1 MPDPSTT
8 PNDLPAKF
16 DRFLHAS
23 EPWVSGF
30 VGDESV
36 LVSTLSAWQASHPEV
51 RVYTLDGRQMCW
63 GADYEDELERG
74 LGLPGYYG
82 RNFDALDECLT
93 EQDVLGLQ
101 PIVVVV
107 LQRRPGALARVTRDA
122 RQLSRLA
129 ETRRAGVGHAD
140 RAGRVVGPRPRAL
153 PRSAAH
159 TITPGL
165 AARSVRPSGRVRRSH
180 PPRCQLPGRKK
191 HAEAKVRHRARR
203 ADWAAA
209 AR

>member
-63 GADYEDELERG
+63 LADCHDELERG
-74 LGLPGYYG
+74 LGLPKYYG

-107 LQRRPGALARVTRDA
+107 LHADQV
-122 RQLSRLA
+122 LSRESPEMLDSFLDSLRHAGPEWATPIELGEWWDRGPVPFHALLHTQSPLA
-129 ETRRAGVGHAD
+129 S
-140 RAGRVVGPRPRAL
+140 L
-153 PRSAAH
+153 PD
-159 TITPGL
+159 L
-165 AARSVRPSGRVRRSH
+165 
-180 PPRCQLPGRKK
+180 
-191 HAEAKVRHRARR
+191 
-203 ADWAAA
+203 
-209 AR
+209 